1 LNQSSDSSIH
11 NFGESNTNNGG
22 GKEDGQQFNSLLSTA
37 AKAIPFLFEDGVG
50 GATTNGGSSG
60 GQGGNTN
67 SNDNNGHDND
77 KMDLP
82 VDMDMDSPSSPQS
95 SDMSDIFEPPLNTPL
110 TNKKLSKTMKRVHKN
125 DSRGNQKKGW
135 LNYCWGEI
143 HQNLFSVL
151 D

>member
-1 LNQSSDSSIH
+1 M
-11 NFGESNTNNGG
+11 
-22 GKEDGQQFNSLLSTA
+22 
-37 AKAIPFLFEDGVG
+37 G

-60 GQGGNTN
+60 GQGGNAN

-110 TNKKLSKTMKRVHKN
+110 TNKKLTKTIKRMHKIE
-125 DSRGNQKKGW
+125 SRGNQKKGR
-135 LNYCWGEI
+135 
-143 HQNLFSVL
+143 S
-151 D
+151 